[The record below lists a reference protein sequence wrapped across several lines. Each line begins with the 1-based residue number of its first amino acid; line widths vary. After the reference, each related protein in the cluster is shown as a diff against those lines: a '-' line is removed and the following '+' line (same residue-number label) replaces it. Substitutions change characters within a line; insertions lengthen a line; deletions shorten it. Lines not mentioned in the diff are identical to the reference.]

1 MQMNLRFLLSLLL
14 PYKRTTEDKA
24 RQALIR
30 CGVSPE
36 AIEWRVGE
44 DGAFAFGKK
53 HPDAENLTEEQI
65 SCVLDWTRRERI
77 KVGFIGWER
86 DAR

>member
-1 MQMNLRFLLSLLL
+1 MNLRFLLSLLL
-14 PYKRTTEDKA
+14 PYMRTTEEKA
-24 RQALIR
+24 RQALVR

-53 HPDAENLTEEQI
+53 HPDADDLTYEQI
-65 SCVLDWTRRERI
+65 SCVLDCARRERI

-86 DAR
+86 GAN